1 MATISETGHVK
12 NAENFS
18 KLITEVS
25 GFGATYNPS
34 AGDLQIAQLQ
44 TKNTAVQTAMANVN
58 TKDGV
63 WKAKINDRQTAYEKM
78 ATLASRCVA
87 VAASEDLN
95 AKIIKDLRAVVKKIT
110 GRRKEKLPAEPQ
122 PAAAPPSAKT
132 ISAAQTSFDKR
143 KDHFSKLIG
152 LLQTAGGYTPSEPDL
167 TIAAL
172 NTYLGSLSTA
182 NTDVNTTSKDLYT
195 SRKLRNIELYKE
207 KTGAVDIALRV
218 KEYVKGMLP
227 AGAGSAEYK
236 RVKAIKFKDLL
247 LTEKESQ

>member
-1 MATISETGHVK
+1 MAKQFETGHVK
-12 NAENFS
+12 NAENFG

-34 AGDLQIAQLQ
+34 ASDLQLAQLQ
-44 TKNTAVQTAMANVN
+44 AKNTAVQTAMASVN
-58 TKDGV
+58 TKEGL
-63 WKAKINDRQTAYEKM
+63 WKSKINDRQTAYEKM
-78 ATLASRCVA
+78 ATLASRCVG

-95 AKIIKDLRAVVKKIT
+95 AKIIKDLRAVQKKIT
-110 GRRKEKLPAEPQ
+110 GQRSEQLPDEPQ
-122 PAAAPPSAKT
+122 PSAAPTVKT

-152 LLQTAGGYTPSEPDL
+152 LLQTASGYTPTELDL
-167 TIAAL
+167 TITAL
-172 NTYLGSLSTA
+172 NTYLSSLSTA
-182 NTDVNTTSKDLYT
+182 NTDVNNKATDLY
-195 SRKLRNIELYKE
+195 SARKDRNIELYKE

-227 AGAGSAEYK
+227 AGTSSAEYK
-236 RVKAIKFKDLL
+236 RVKAIAFKDLL

>member
-1 MATISETGHVK
+1 MASTSETGHVK
-12 NAENFS
+12 NAENFG

-34 AGDLQIAQLQ
+34 SSDLKLTQLQ

-58 TKDGV
+58 TKEGL
-63 WKAKINDRQTAYEKM
+63 WKAKINARQTAYEKM
-78 ATLASRCVA
+78 ATLASRCVG

-110 GRRKEKLPAEPQ
+110 GRRSEKLPDEP
-122 PAAAPPSAKT
+122 PPSAAPVAKT
-132 ISAAQTSFDKR
+132 VSAAQTSFDKR
-143 KDHFSKLIG
+143 KDHFSKLIA
-152 LLQTAGGYTPSEPDL
+152 LLQTASGYTPSETGL

-172 NTYLGSLSTA
+172 NTYLSSLSTA
-182 NTDVNTTSKDLYT
+182 NTDVNNTASDLYQE
-195 SRKLRNIELYKE
+195 RKDRNIELYKE

-218 KEYVKGMLP
+218 KEYVKGMMP